1 MAYLPQTT
9 CLNCLNELIPKYDF
23 NNFSEKINYIL
34 MKHKNLHQKHLN
46 IGLTGLLNSGG
57 GLIFIVNEH
66 ANNQILSGFEPNTM
80 VKLIE

>member
-1 MAYLPQTT
+1 
-9 CLNCLNELIPKYDF
+9 
-23 NNFSEKINYIL
+23 

-66 ANNQILSGFEPNTM
+66 ANGQILSGFEQNTLLTLIKSYLE
-80 VKLIE
+80 VK